1 MKYSENFEELNLP
14 DLYQFG
20 VELEAFN
27 VNTGI
32 PTKNRP
38 SLYMSADSKSFLKEH
53 RWKKANAIEETL
65 VSEGG
70 AELVSP
76 ILHDTKEDWQNL
88 TEVCE
93 HMKKY
98 PGNHGKEVVTDSKC
112 GCHVHFDARC
122 LTGKNL
128 QETEKLMGTFLRFWA
143 ESEELIYKMCNDVG
157 DPIRL
162 GTLTNTKKGLNRL
175 SMKLQHIKGM
185 ASPTGKK
192 IMKDIEKNRLKVS
205 YRKFGL
211 LKRALAKG
219 KLDTRRYHGLNLT
232 NVGNP
237 KKNTIEFRTSNGTLN
252 PEVIKKNVYLYA
264 SVLQTA
270 RTMALEPEKLQ
281 EQMQQFYRTDVTEQ
295 EKVQSFLNL
304 VFENEEDRK
313 IYEERWQSVKDAT
326 VFVKN
331 QGDFLQGTFKR
342 DEFKAIAK
350 RTPATLAKEAF
361 CKLKQMARESRE
373 ETKGRETYDGPEL

>member
-38 SLYMSADSKSFLKEH
+38 SLYMSADSNRFLKEH

-143 ESEELIYKMCNDVG
+143 ESEELIYKM
-157 DPIRL
+157 
-162 GTLTNTKKGLNRL
+162 
-175 SMKLQHIKGM
+175 
-185 ASPTGKK
+185 
-192 IMKDIEKNRLKVS
+192 
-205 YRKFGL
+205 
-211 LKRALAKG
+211 
-219 KLDTRRYHGLNLT
+219 
-232 NVGNP
+232 
-237 KKNTIEFRTSNGTLN
+237 
-252 PEVIKKNVYLYA
+252 
-264 SVLQTA
+264 
-270 RTMALEPEKLQ
+270 
-281 EQMQQFYRTDVTEQ
+281 
-295 EKVQSFLNL
+295 
-304 VFENEEDRK
+304 
-313 IYEERWQSVKDAT
+313 
-326 VFVKN
+326 
-331 QGDFLQGTFKR
+331 
-342 DEFKAIAK
+342 
-350 RTPATLAKEAF
+350 
-361 CKLKQMARESRE
+361 
-373 ETKGRETYDGPEL
+373 